1 MHAGCHLAD
10 AQLLLEMEQPATG
23 VVDSEPRRNGME
35 GITLQGESDMSPIA
49 SELPTQAENGAA
61 EPAADGPVSN
71 LLAYASGVG
80 VDDVFANLG
89 VPYGSS
95 DTPAQAYTTYLAGVG
110 VDDVFANAAGVGA
123 VAGIGDPVAAVGQ
136 TGDQAGC
143 GQRADRQQRAFAC
156 DQRWG
161 RRLGQQP
168 FGVRLRGRR

>member
-136 TGDQAGC
+136 TGDQVVAGSVPID
-143 GQRADRQQRAFAC
+143 ALHN
-156 DQRWG
+156 WS
-161 RRLGQQP
+161 L
-168 FGVRLRGRR
+168 L